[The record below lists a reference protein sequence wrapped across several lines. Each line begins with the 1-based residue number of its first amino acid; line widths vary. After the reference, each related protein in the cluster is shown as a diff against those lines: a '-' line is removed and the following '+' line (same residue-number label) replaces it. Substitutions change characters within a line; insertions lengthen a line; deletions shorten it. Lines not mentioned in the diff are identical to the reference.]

1 MSRSRARKNRN
12 KFREIRT
19 KHLNFVV
26 MVIDSENGNARV
38 YPRMFNTMPDLDD
51 SKFTKEMMRA
61 FGQGNKGC
69 YSVSTHIGEVASRM
83 WEEGL
88 KRAQEAEANG
98 ELLYPTIKQQDSSAM
113 EHNLDMMCKIMGV
126 SRENLEINAPVAFA
140 SSVEKSVSEA
150 IKNLR
155 NIERVRF
162 RGPAISKLPETK
174 TDEIAPCPW
183 LSKLDLAGVW
193 SDPVEVTHVQGHSF
207 EEVKFSSM
215 DNLAKALK
223 RSNSLEY
230 IKKTAEVLGED
241 IKIDDIFLGESIGM
255 IRRRS
260 DTWEMDEV
268 KKDSHEWAIV
278 MVAFCRYPELAEQL
292 KTEGHTL
299 TEVQRSTIDEN
310 NLAMTNDIYYLFNTE
325 HDMGLE
331 PFKPMYFFEGGWDIG
346 GQVMESIKRFNDQKI
361 VTTHLDWSLPE
372 DK

>member
-19 KHLNFVV
+19 KHLNKV
-26 MVIDSENGNARV
+26 
-38 YPRMFNTMPDLDD
+38 
-51 SKFTKEMMRA
+51 
-61 FGQGNKGC
+61 
-69 YSVSTHIGEVASRM
+69 
-83 WEEGL
+83 
-88 KRAQEAEANG
+88 
-98 ELLYPTIKQQDSSAM
+98 
-113 EHNLDMMCKIMGV
+113 MGV
-126 SRENLEINAPVAFA
+126 NRENLVINAPVAFA

-215 DNLAKALK
+215 VNLAKALK

-310 NLAMTNDIYYLFNTE
+310 NMYL
-325 HDMGLE
+325 G
-331 PFKPMYFFEGGWDIG
+331 FFAARGA
-346 GQVMESIKRFNDQKI
+346 KI
-361 VTTHLDWSLPE
+361 TVDTSSVVLRLFPISST
-372 DK
+372 

>member
-12 KFREIRT
+12 KYKTLRRLGVFKI
-19 KHLNFVV
+19 FV
-26 MVIDSENGNARV
+26 MDYPNPNRRV
-38 YPRMFNTMPDLDD
+38 YPALNFGTMKF
-51 SKFTKEMMRA
+51 SKEFIHEINHP
-61 FGQGNKGC
+61 QG
-69 YSVSTHIGEVASRM
+69 SFI
-83 WEEGL
+83 
-88 KRAQEAEANG
+88 
-98 ELLYPTIKQQDSSAM
+98 
-113 EHNLDMMCKIMGV
+113 GV
-126 SRENLEINAPVAFA
+126 SSQVKE
-140 SSVEKSVSEA
+140 SVRDA
-150 IKNLR
+150 IKMEYDIKR
-155 NIERVRF
+155 ERF

-174 TDEIAPCPW
+174 TDEIAPCPR

-215 DNLAKALK
+215 VNLAKALK

-241 IKIDDIFLGESIGM
+241 IKIDDIFLDESIGM

-278 MVAFCRYPELAEQL
+278 MVVFCRYPELAEQL